1 MKAKK
6 YKLVILIFLLLGS
19 LNSYSQISKKA
30 DREIKKVFSIEKY
43 ELSKAVD
50 HKIEDF
56 LTKRL
61 LKISNDSNKIGYAY
75 FGTAPSQTKYFDYLV
90 LFDQN
95 LIIKSIKILVYRE
108 DYGGEIESKNWLSQ
122 FLGKSIVDR
131 FIYRKNI
138 AAISGATISVNSLT
152 EAVND
157 ILSYLTQLKNQG
169 II

>member
-1 MKAKK
+1 MKTKK
-6 YKLVILIFLLLGS
+6 YKLVILVFLLLGS

>member
-1 MKAKK
+1 MKTKK
-6 YKLVILIFLLLGS
+6 YKLIILIFLLLGS
-19 LNSYSQISKKA
+19 LNSYSQISNKA

-50 HKIEDF
+50 QKIEDF
-56 LTKRL
+56 LSKRL
-61 LKISNDSNKIGYAY
+61 LKISNDCNKIGYAY
-75 FGTAPSQTKYFDYLV
+75 LGTAPSQTKYFDYLV

-95 LIIKSIKILVYRE
+95 LVIKSIKILVYRE
-108 DYGGEIESKNWLSQ
+108 DYGGEIGSKNWLSQ
-122 FLGKSIVDR
+122 FLGKTIVDR

-138 AAISGATISVNSLT
+138 AAISGATISVNSIT

>member
-1 MKAKK
+1 MKIKK
-6 YKLVILIFLLLGS
+6 YKLVILVFLLLGS

>member
-19 LNSYSQISKKA
+19 LNSFSQISKKA

-75 FGTAPSQTKYFDYLV
+75 FGKAPSQTKYFDYLV

>member
-61 LKISNDSNKIGYAY
+61 LKISNGSNEIGYAY

-95 LIIKSIKILVYRE
+95 LIIKSIKILIYRE

-138 AAISGATISVNSLT
+138 AAISGATISVNSIT

-157 ILSYLTQLKNQG
+157 ILNYLTQLKNQG

>member
-138 AAISGATISVNSLT
+138 AAISGATISVNSIT
-152 EAVND
+152 EAIND

>member
-138 AAISGATISVNSLT
+138 AAISGATISVNSIT
-152 EAVND
+152 EAVNN

>member
-1 MKAKK
+1 MKIKK
-6 YKLVILIFLLLGS
+6 YKLVILVFLLLGS

-138 AAISGATISVNSLT
+138 AAISGATISVNSIT

>member
-1 MKAKK
+1 MKTKK

-19 LNSYSQISKKA
+19 LNSYSQISNKA

-50 HKIEDF
+50 QKIEDF
-56 LTKRL
+56 LSKRL
-61 LKISNDSNKIGYAY
+61 LKISNDCNKIGYAY
-75 FGTAPSQTKYFDYLV
+75 LGTAPSQTKYFDYLV

-95 LIIKSIKILVYRE
+95 LVIKSIKILVYRE
-108 DYGGEIESKNWLSQ
+108 DYGGEIGSKNWLSQ

-138 AAISGATISVNSLT
+138 AAI
-152 EAVND
+152 
-157 ILSYLTQLKNQG
+157 
-169 II
+169 

>member
-108 DYGGEIESKNWLSQ
+108 DYGGEIGSKNWLSQ

-138 AAISGATISVNSLT
+138 AAISGATISVNSIT

>member
-50 HKIEDF
+50 QKIEDF
-56 LTKRL
+56 LSKRL
-61 LKISNDSNKIGYAY
+61 LKISNDCNKIGYAY
-75 FGTAPSQTKYFDYLV
+75 LGTAPSQTKYFDYLV

-95 LIIKSIKILVYRE
+95 LVIKSIKILVYRE
-108 DYGGEIESKNWLSQ
+108 DYGGEIGSKNWLSQ
-122 FLGKSIVDR
+122 FLGKTIVDR

-138 AAISGATISVNSLT
+138 AAISGATISVNSIT

>member
-138 AAISGATISVNSLT
+138 AAISGATISVNSIT

>member
-1 MKAKK
+1 MKIKK
-6 YKLVILIFLLLGS
+6 YKLVILVFLLLGS

-30 DREIKKVFSIEKY
+30 DREIKKVFSIDKY

-50 HKIEDF
+50 QKIEDF
-56 LTKRL
+56 LSKRL
-61 LKISNDSNKIGYAY
+61 LKISNDCNKIGYAY
-75 FGTAPSQTKYFDYLV
+75 LGTAPSQTKYFDYLV
-90 LFDQN
+90 LLDQN
-95 LIIKSIKILVYRE
+95 LVIKSIKILVYRE
-108 DYGGEIESKNWLSQ
+108 DYGGEIASKNWLSQ

-138 AAISGATISVNSLT
+138 AAISGATISVNSIT

>member
-6 YKLVILIFLLLGS
+6 YKLVILIFLLLAS

-56 LTKRL
+56 LTRRL
-61 LKISNDSNKIGYAY
+61 LKISNYSNKIGYAY

-108 DYGGEIESKNWLSQ
+108 NYGGEIESKNWLSQ

>member
-1 MKAKK
+1 MKTKK
-6 YKLVILIFLLLGS
+6 YKLIILIFLLLGS
-19 LNSYSQISKKA
+19 LNSYSQISNKA

-50 HKIEDF
+50 QKIEDF
-56 LTKRL
+56 LSKKL
-61 LKISNDSNKIGYAY
+61 LKISNDCNKIGYAY
-75 FGTAPSQTKYFDYLV
+75 LGTAPSQTKYFDYLV

-95 LIIKSIKILVYRE
+95 LVIKSIKILVYRE
-108 DYGGEIESKNWLSQ
+108 DYGGEIGSKNWLSQ
-122 FLGKSIVDR
+122 FLGKTIVDR

-138 AAISGATISVNSLT
+138 AAISGATISVNSIT

>member
-157 ILSYLTQLKNQG
+157 ILSYLTRLKNQG

>member
-95 LIIKSIKILVYRE
+95 LIIKSIRILVYRE

-138 AAISGATISVNSLT
+138 AAISGATISVNSIT
-152 EAVND
+152 EAVNN

>member
-1 MKAKK
+1 MKIKK
-6 YKLVILIFLLLGS
+6 YKLVILVFLLLGS

-30 DREIKKVFSIEKY
+30 DREIKKVFSIDKY

-50 HKIEDF
+50 QKIEDF
-56 LTKRL
+56 LSKRL
-61 LKISNDSNKIGYAY
+61 LKISNDCNKIGYAY
-75 FGTAPSQTKYFDYLV
+75 LGTAPSQTKYFDYLV

-95 LIIKSIKILVYRE
+95 LVIKSIKILVYRE
-108 DYGGEIESKNWLSQ
+108 DYGGEIGSKNWLSQ
-122 FLGKSIVDR
+122 FLGKTIVDR

-138 AAISGATISVNSLT
+138 AAISGATISVNSIT